1 MARAPALQAGG
12 REFEPRR
19 IHKNFKKMTLTL
31 AIIIIVVYLLIAFIV
46 YKKYMADA
54 KQPEWEKILLSIA
67 WILLLPLWLIHKLH
81 ML

>member
-1 MARAPALQAGG
+1 
-12 REFEPRR
+12 
-19 IHKNFKKMTLTL
+19 MTMTL

-46 YKKYMADA
+46 YKKYMSTS
-54 KQPEWEKILLSIA
+54 KHPKWEQIMLSFA